1 MNNSPKLFII
11 ISNLDISIIT
21 GHDES
26 QNNFKLL
33 EKLVLPNQD
42 IIKNRVTNLEKIT
55 NLIKKNILIIEEK
68 VGYTFKNIIVILDT
82 FEISFLNLSGYKRL
96 NGSQIS
102 KENIFYILNSL
113 KSCIDEFEKNKKI
126 LHIFNSEYYLDK
138 EKIDNLPIGLFG
150 NFYSHGLS
158 FNLINNNHYN
168 NLENIFKSCNLKVKK
183 YFIQSYLE
191 GSFLSNKDAL
201 IKSFFYIQVQK
212 FNCKVF
218 LFENDVLKFEQRF
231 NFGSD
236 IVYKDISKVTSLNIE
251 MIKKFMNNNKSD
263 SKISSSEI
271 IEKEYF
277 NDQIYRRI
285 KKELIF
291 KIAEARIKELGGLIL
306 TKNINFHNSI
316 NKINKIFLEI
326 SDKQQLESLSE
337 LYENYFSNGNKSDLD
352 IIDKTD
358 CAKIIETAYSISQ
371 FGWKNEVI
379 PVTKNPKSLISRI
392 FKALFD

>member
-21 GHDES
+21 GYDDN
-26 QNNFKLL
+26 QNSFKLL
-33 EKLVLPNQD
+33 EKLILPNQD
-42 IIKNRVTNLEKIT
+42 IIKNRITNLEKIT

-68 VGYTFKNIIVILDT
+68 VGYTFKNIIVILDN
-82 FEISFLNLSGYKRL
+82 FEISFLNLSGYKKL

-113 KSCIDEFEKNKKI
+113 KSCVDEFEKNKKI
-126 LHIFNSEYYLDK
+126 LHIFNSEYRLDK
-138 EKIDNLPIGLFG
+138 DKIDNLPIGLFG

-168 NLENIFKSCNLKVKK
+168 NLENIFKNCNLKVKK

-191 GSFLSNKDAL
+191 GSFLSNKDTL

-337 LYENYFSNGNKSDLD
+337 LYKNYFSNGNKSDLD

-379 PVTKNPKSLISRI
+379 PVTNNPKSLISKI
-392 FKALFD
+392 FKALFH

>member
-218 LFENDVLKFEQRF
+218 LFENDV
-231 NFGSD
+231 
-236 IVYKDISKVTSLNIE
+236 
-251 MIKKFMNNNKSD
+251 
-263 SKISSSEI
+263 
-271 IEKEYF
+271 
-277 NDQIYRRI
+277 
-285 KKELIF
+285 
-291 KIAEARIKELGGLIL
+291 
-306 TKNINFHNSI
+306 
-316 NKINKIFLEI
+316 
-326 SDKQQLESLSE
+326 
-337 LYENYFSNGNKSDLD
+337 
-352 IIDKTD
+352 
-358 CAKIIETAYSISQ
+358 
-371 FGWKNEVI
+371 
-379 PVTKNPKSLISRI
+379 
-392 FKALFD
+392 